1 MPGDK
6 ASSRD
11 SAVIDDDLVEA
22 LGFEPLSTIR
32 ADKGDDSAD
41 DDVALGE
48 SSSSDSG
55 ADGNEASTRQGVVI
69 LGDVTPVEAGDPV
82 ASDIAAAILGDSS
95 EDDAQDESTD
105 PGSDDSDDLQDLADE
120 DSTDDSDDVD
130 EELLDLADFD
140 DDDLDDDTSFV
151 LFDAEKNDGQDDED
165 TKSLFGDR
173 EDTSDG
179 VLLDEILADGLDE
192 DPNDEHSGDDG
203 EADDLAEADQQD
215 DLDEFIDDDL
225 VDDSE
230 MDLKTEDELADEA
243 IIATGDNNE
252 KTDLQEV
259 NADGSGPGIFEKG
272 FDPQETASAF
282 PEVPDVGGSER
293 VAAKLENRDLHT
305 RPVELDQE
313 DLASVDSGVFSL
325 DAGGDPS
332 EPLLDTDVALAPV
345 GVAPAKTGYR
355 PKRIRAKKTRRVIRH
370 IDPWSVLTFS
380 VLFHLALYAAFLLAS
395 VLVWKTLEASGMVEN
410 IEDFII
416 ALGDYETY
424 QINADVLFRAG
435 VIIAGILTVA
445 STILSVLL
453 SVVFNL
459 ISDLVGG
466 IRVTVLEEET
476 VRLPSKKSATKS
488 R

>member
-32 ADKGDDSAD
+32 ADKGDASSD
-41 DDVALGE
+41 DGAALDEASG
-48 SSSSDSG
+48 SDSG
-55 ADGNEASTRQGVVI
+55 GDGQAASARQGVVI
-69 LGDVTPVEAGDPV
+69 LGDVIPVEAGDPV
-82 ASDIAAAILGDSS
+82 ASDIAAAILGDPSS
-95 EDDAQDESTD
+95 DAAHDEATDSDESD
-105 PGSDDSDDLQDLADE
+105 ASDDVLEPADE
-120 DSTDDSDDVD
+120 GSQDVEDSDDVD
-130 EELLDLADFD
+130 EEFLDLADLD
-140 DDDLDDDTSFV
+140 DDDPDSSTGFV
-151 LFDAEKNDGQDDED
+151 LFDADKNDGLDDED
-165 TKSLFGDR
+165 PKSLFGDR
-173 EDTSDG
+173 ENTSSG
-179 VLLDEILADGLDE
+179 VLLDDILDDDAEEDSDDE
-192 DPNDEHSGDDG
+192 DSDDLTEAEDLV
-203 EADDLAEADQQD
+203 EADEQ
-215 DLDEFIDDDL
+215 DEFVDTDLID
-225 VDDSE
+225 
-230 MDLKTEDELADEA
+230 EDELVDEA
-243 IIATGDNNE
+243 IVATDDDNE
-252 KTDLQEV
+252 KVVRGDV
-259 NADGSGPGIFEKG
+259 NADGFGPGIFEKG

-293 VAAKLENRDLHT
+293 VAAKLDNRDLQT
-305 RPVELDQE
+305 QAVELDQG
-313 DLASVDSGVFSL
+313 DLVSL
-325 DAGGDPS
+325 DGS
-332 EPLLDTDVALAPV
+332 EGSGEALLEAKPAPAPV
-345 GVAPAKTGYR
+345 GIAPTKAGYR

-380 VLFHLALYAAFLLAS
+380 VLFHLALYTAFLLAS

-476 VRLPSKKSATKS
+476 VRLPSKKSAVKS